1 MGVVPCDRSLNWV
14 TAVAGVPEKN
24 KPARG
29 EGLVVVLPAAKKRK
43 PGFGSQAA
51 DWESFGFE
59 SKGQQPSEA
68 KPLTAKALLWKPG
81 DSKTAAFFRDSDSIS
96 SFVKFLMTMLKV
108 HKRGECHSRR
118 EPRILR
124 SKRPLNGYYC
134 TTVL

>member
-68 KPLTAKALLWKPG
+68 KPLTAKVVLLKPE
-81 DSKTAAFFRDSDSIS
+81 DSKTADEGGLRRPD
-96 SFVKFLMTMLKV
+96 LP
-108 HKRGECHSRR
+108 ECNSLFPSQTINPH
-118 EPRILR
+118 
-124 SKRPLNGYYC
+124 
-134 TTVL
+134 